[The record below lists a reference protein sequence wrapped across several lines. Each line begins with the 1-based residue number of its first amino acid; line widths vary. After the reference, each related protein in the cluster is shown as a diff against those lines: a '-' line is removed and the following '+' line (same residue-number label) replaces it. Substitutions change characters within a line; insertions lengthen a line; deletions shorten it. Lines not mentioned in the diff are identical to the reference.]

1 MKPRI
6 RPSPQRRAP
15 PIKQS
20 GRITAYT
27 LPPLRRDRRAI
38 DMAER
43 ERRAL
48 AVLSRIRRLPCPE

>member
-1 MKPRI
+1 MN
-6 RPSPQRRAP
+6 RRAP
-15 PIKQS
+15 PIEQS

-48 AVLSRIRRLPCPE
+48 AVLSRIRRLQCPA